1 MKIEMHARLT
11 IGNTTTL
18 KSLVNLISDLSFVAG
33 YAATLCHRKKY
44 VKMKI
49 LKNKSL

>member
-1 MKIEMHARLT
+1 MKIEMHTQLT
-11 IGNTTTL
+11 INTTTL
-18 KSLVNLISDLSFVAG
+18 KSLGNLIPNLSFVAG
-33 YAATLCHRKKY
+33 SRPTLCHRKKY